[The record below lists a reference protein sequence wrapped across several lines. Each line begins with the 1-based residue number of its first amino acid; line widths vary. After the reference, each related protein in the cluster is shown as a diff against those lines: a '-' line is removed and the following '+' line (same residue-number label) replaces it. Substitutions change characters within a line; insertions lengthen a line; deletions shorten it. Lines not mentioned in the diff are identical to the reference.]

1 MCECY
6 TSGGDAQFEL
16 APPKIIGQTFSP
28 LVDHKLE
35 FIDLNLRR
43 RTLGGVTTVTL
54 YDLAEDPDMIGGGIA
69 RTKAVDWPR
78 HWPWEVNRV
87 RFKMSSVTLHP
98 DHTYGILVRSDPA
111 PWWNYHYVQYDAAD
125 ATYPRGQRFTKDGI
139 LDPPTYYPDSD
150 LIFAEFGTPVAPPI
164 PPNPPPEPPP
174 VPPDPPIQNWLI
186 INSAQERTLTGEK
199 ITIYTNVP
207 CHLWMRYTL
216 INPKIHKITRLRR
229 GLAAMED
236 WYFCFDVYIDND
248 QEEAGDTLV
257 HTFIKEP
264 WPYCEERWY
273 YFHGNVNGIPSPSTS
288 PIFYKHPQP
297 PLIPPPVPFCSRI
310 SPAGKTNT
318 WYGPY
323 EWACSFKPCQ
333 TYYITAIGYK
343 WQPAP
348 DSPIPAWMRYCI
360 YANGPDNKPTGL
372 PIASTGTKT
381 PPWPTSKDVFT
392 IWDFLAPVILEA
404 DVIYWHVIHTGEPET
419 PGYDYIWSQN
429 EPSITYETCPSGI
442 SEAYGYR
449 RYNNLVDP
457 PQIWKSLTI
466 RHQYQTFGYTP
477 P

>member
-1 MCECY
+1 MSECY
-6 TSGGDAQFEL
+6 TSGGDALFEL

-43 RTLGGVTTVTL
+43 WGPGGVITATL
-54 YDLAEDPDMIGGGIA
+54 YDLAADPDMIGGGIA
-69 RTKAVDWPR
+69 RTKAVDWPPR
-78 HWPWEVNRV
+78 MFWEVNRV

-111 PWWNYHYVQYDAAD
+111 PWWNYHYVQYDAAG

-229 GLAAMED
+229 GRSAMED
-236 WYFCFDVYIDND
+236 WYFCFDVYTDND

-288 PIFYKHPQP
+288 PIFYKHPLLPQP
-297 PLIPPPVPFCSRI
+297 TNDCQRVFNGWKGFCQSWNACAQLFQPDHDYTAKAVEVLLSKYQITRKGPLRILIQKQCVNCWECPVLWSHDFHSDDLPDPEVETWTRFTIPNLPLT
-310 SPAGKTNT
+310 AGQNYILVVHTLPGWLGWDGKK
-318 WYGPY
+318 WKSWEAGAAII
-323 EWACSFKPCQ
+323 WAYWSHHQ
-333 TYYITAIGYK
+333 QVGYPRGSYLSGCNFQDSSGSWK
-343 WQPAP
+343 KDP
-348 DSPIPAWMRYCI
+348 DSDATFCI
-360 YANGPDNKPTGL
+360 
-372 PIASTGTKT
+372 
-381 PPWPTSKDVFT
+381 
-392 IWDFLAPVILEA
+392 LA
-404 DVIYWHVIHTGEPET
+404 
-419 PGYDYIWSQN
+419 
-429 EPSITYETCPSGI
+429 
-442 SEAYGYR
+442 
-449 RYNNLVDP
+449 
-457 PQIWKSLTI
+457 
-466 RHQYQTFGYTP
+466 
-477 P
+477 